1 MDQLKQLQP
10 YMPFIVMAINGLIA
24 GWLVSLLLG
33 GGGLFRNL
41 VVGIIGAFVGGLLVR
56 FGILPVPF
64 PPPIPNFDAFLP
76 GFGNQIA
83 VSTVGAFLVVIL
95 ARIIGR

>member
-1 MDQLKQLQP
+1 MADLQP
-10 YMPFIVMAINGLIA
+10 YMPFIIMALNGLVA
-24 GWLVSLLLG
+24 GWLAGLLFG

-41 VVGIIGAFVGGLLVR
+41 IIGIIGAFVGGLLVK

-64 PPPIPNFDAFLP
+64 PDPIPNFDTFIP

-83 VSTVGAFLVVIL
+83 VSTVGAIIVVLI